1 MKEIINEMN
10 NLNPLYSQYRI
21 GEILYLKTDGD
32 KKARILI
39 GIQFT
44 GTSACYRLACG
55 TSESWH
61 FDVEISREKEFL
73 NY

>member
-1 MKEIINEMN
+1 MKEILNEIT
-10 NLNPLYSQYRI
+10 NLNPLYTQYKI

-32 KKARILI
+32 KKARIVT
-39 GIQFT
+39 GIQFS
-44 GTSACYRLACG
+44 GPSVFYRLACG